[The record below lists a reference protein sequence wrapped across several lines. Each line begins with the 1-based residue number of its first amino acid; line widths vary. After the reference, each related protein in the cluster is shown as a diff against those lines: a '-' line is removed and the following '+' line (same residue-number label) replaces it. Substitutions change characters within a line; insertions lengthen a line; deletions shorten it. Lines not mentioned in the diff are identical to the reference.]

1 MKVKY
6 HSTVPSRRKPAN
18 LVDHVVAQLK
28 ERNERKLVT
37 SPSPIVLRRMLIP
50 AAALDCVV

>member
-37 SPSPIVLRRMLIP
+37 SPSPIVLRRTLIP